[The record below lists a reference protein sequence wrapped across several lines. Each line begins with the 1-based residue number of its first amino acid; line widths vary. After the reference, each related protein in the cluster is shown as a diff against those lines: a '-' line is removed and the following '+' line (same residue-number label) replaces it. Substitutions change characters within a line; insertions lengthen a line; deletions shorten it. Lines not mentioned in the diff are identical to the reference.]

1 MPSAIS
7 WGLLIQLKSENKT
20 HFHPDVFVGLQKGK
34 NSPCYSAL
42 SIVTMGSVI
51 KRPTDSRTS
60 ATSGQT
66 STASGP
72 NDY

>member
-1 MPSAIS
+1 M
-7 WGLLIQLKSENKT
+7 KSENRT

-34 NSPCYSAL
+34 SSPCYSGP

-60 ATSGQT
+60 TTSGQT
-66 STASGP
+66 TTTSGP
-72 NDY
+72 NDN

>member
-1 MPSAIS
+1 M
-7 WGLLIQLKSENKT
+7 KSENRT

-34 NSPCYSAL
+34 NSPCYSAP

-60 ATSGQT
+60 TTSGQT
-66 STASGP
+66 TTASGP
-72 NDY
+72 NDN